1 MTTEI
6 SDPEMAEKIT
16 RLIDW
21 LDDYD
26 DTQNV
31 YHDADLPETE
41 EEE

>member
-1 MTTEI
+1 
-6 SDPEMAEKIT
+6 MAEKIT